1 MTTLLVD
8 HARLLATMDADRR
21 EIPDGAVLIEDG
33 VIRWVGPADELAD
46 AWRRAPGL
54 STLDASNLVVLP
66 GMVNTHHHL
75 FQSLTRALPQAQ
87 DAKLFDWLASH
98 YPRWNRLTPEM
109 VYVSAKT
116 AMAELVLTGATTIS
130 DHLYLYANGASIDDE
145 IRAARELGVRFHP
158 CRGSMS
164 IGESEGG
171 LPPDNS
177 VEDEDALLRETQ
189 QAIERWH
196 NPARY
201 AMCRIAVA
209 PCAPFNVSE
218 DLMRRSAELAREYGV
233 LLHTH
238 VAETQDEEAYTL
250 ERVGM
255 RPAAY
260 MASLGWVGPDV
271 WWAHAVHLTAEEIA
285 LLAETGT
292 GVSHCPS
299 SNMRL
304 GSGIAPV
311 RAMLDA
317 GVHVSLAVDGSASN
331 DSNNML
337 AEARLAMLLQRVHGG
352 AEALSARETLEMATL
367 GGAAVLGRD
376 DIGALA
382 PGMAADLIGYDLDAL
397 ELAGAQ
403 ADPLG
408 ALLLC
413 VPGRVSLSIING
425 RVVAEGG
432 ALVTADVS
440 ELVARHNV
448 LSHMLWR

>member
-1 MTTLLVD
+1 MSTLLID
-8 HARLLATMDADRR
+8 HARLLATMDDARR
-21 EIPDGAVLIEDG
+21 EIPDGSLLAEDG
-33 VIRWVGPADELAD
+33 VIRWVGPAAELAPG
-46 AWRRAPGL
+46 WRNAPGV
-54 STLDASNLVVLP
+54 TVFNAAHMVILP

-75 FQSLTRALPQAQ
+75 FQSLTRALPEAQASV
-87 DAKLFDWLASH
+87 LFDWLVSH

-116 AMAELVLTGATTIS
+116 AMAELLLTGATTIS
-130 DHLYLYANGASIDDE
+130 DHLYLYANGTRIDDE
-145 IRAARELGVRFHP
+145 IQAAQELGVRFHP

-171 LPPDNS
+171 LPPDAS
-177 VEDEDALLRETQ
+177 VEDEDALLRATQ
-189 QAIERWH
+189 EAIEHWH
-196 NPARY
+196 DPGRH

-218 DLMRRSAELAREYGV
+218 GLMRRSADLARAYGV

-238 VAETQDEEAYTL
+238 VAETRDEEAYTL
-250 ERVGM
+250 QRVGL

-260 MASLGWVGPDV
+260 MESLGWVGPDV
-271 WWAHAVHLTAEEIA
+271 WWAHAVHLKPEEIA

-292 GVSHCPS
+292 GVAHCPS

-317 GVHVSLAVDGSASN
+317 GVRVSLAVDGSASN
-331 DSNNML
+331 DSSNML
-337 AEARLAMLLQRVHGG
+337 AEARLAMLLQRVAGG
-352 AEALSARETLEMATL
+352 AGALSAREALEMATR
-367 GGAAVLGRD
+367 GGAAVLCRD

-382 PGMAADLIGYDLDAL
+382 PGMSADLIGYDLDAL

-408 ALLLC
+408 ALLMC

-425 RVVAEGG
+425 RVIVEGG
-432 ALVTADVS
+432 QLLTADLPALVS
-440 ELVARHNV
+440 RHNA
-448 LSHMLWR
+448 LSFQLWG

>member
-1 MTTLLVD
+1 MSTLLID
-8 HARLLATMDADRR
+8 HARLLATMDDARR
-21 EIPDGAVLIEDG
+21 EIADGSVLIENG
-33 VIRWVGPADELAD
+33 VIRWVGPASELD
-46 AWRRAPGL
+46 PVWRRAPGV
-54 STLDASNLVVLP
+54 TALDASHLVILP
-66 GMVNTHHHL
+66 GLVNTHHHL
-75 FQSLTRALPQAQ
+75 FQSLTRALPEAQ
-87 DAKLFDWLASH
+87 DSVLFDWLVSH

-116 AMAELVLTGATTIS
+116 AMAELLLTGATTIS
-130 DHLYLYANGASIDDE
+130 DHLYLYANGARIDDE
-145 IRAARELGVRFHP
+145 IQAAQELGVRFHP

-171 LPPDNS
+171 LPPDAS
-177 VEDEDALLRETQ
+177 VEDEDALLRATQ
-189 QAIERWH
+189 EAIEHWH

-218 DLMRRSAELAREYGV
+218 GLMRRSAELARAYGV

-238 VAETQDEEAYTL
+238 VAETRDEEAYTL
-250 ERVGM
+250 ERVGL

-260 MASLGWVGPDV
+260 MGSLGWVGPDV
-271 WWAHAVHLTAEEIA
+271 WWAHAVHLNADEIA

-292 GVSHCPS
+292 GVAHCPS

-317 GVHVSLAVDGSASN
+317 GVRVSLAVDGSASN

-337 AEARLAMLLQRVHGG
+337 AEARLAMLLQRVAGG
-352 AEALSARETLEMATL
+352 AGALTAREALELATL
-367 GGAAVLGRD
+367 GGAAVLCRD

-408 ALLLC
+408 ALLMC
-413 VPGRVSLSIING
+413 IPGRVSLSVING
-425 RVVAEGG
+425 RVIVEDGQ
-432 ALVTADVS
+432 LVTADLP
-440 ELVARHNV
+440 ELVARHNA
-448 LSHMLWR
+448 LSRQLWE

>member
-1 MTTLLVD
+1 MTTLLID
-8 HARLLATMDADRR
+8 NARLVATMDADRR
-21 EIPDGAVLIEDG
+21 EIPDGSVLIEDG
-33 VIRWVGPADELAD
+33 VIRWVGPAGELAD

-54 STLDASNLVVLP
+54 STIDASHLVILP

-87 DAKLFDWLASH
+87 DAKLFDWLVSH
-98 YPRWNRLTPEM
+98 YPRWNWLTPEM

-189 QAIERWH
+189 RAIERWH
-196 NPARY
+196 DPARY

-218 DLMRRSAELAREYGV
+218 DLMRRSAELAREHGV

-238 VAETQDEEAYTL
+238 VAETKDEEAYTL

-292 GVSHCPS
+292 GVAHCPS

-317 GVHVSLAVDGSASN
+317 GVRVSMAVDGSASN

-337 AEARLAMLLQRVHGG
+337 AEARQALLLQRVAGG
-352 AEALSARETLEMATL
+352 AEALSAREALEMATL

-425 RVVAEGG
+425 RVVAENGI
-432 ALVTADVS
+432 LVTVDVP
-440 ELVARHNV
+440 ELVARHNA

>member
-1 MTTLLVD
+1 MTTLLID
-8 HARLLATMDADRR
+8 HVRLLVTMDADRR
-21 EIPDGAVLIEDG
+21 EIPDGSVLIEDG
-33 VIRWVGPADELAD
+33 VIRWVGPAGELAD

-54 STLDASNLVVLP
+54 STIDASNLVILP

-87 DAKLFDWLASH
+87 DAKLFDWLVSH

-116 AMAELVLTGATTIS
+116 AMAELVLTGATTVS
-130 DHLYLYANGASIDDE
+130 DHLYLYANGATIDDE

-189 QAIERWH
+189 RAIERWH
-196 NPARY
+196 DPARY

-271 WWAHAVHLTAEEIA
+271 WWAHAVHLNAEEIA

-352 AEALSARETLEMATL
+352 ADALSARQALAMATR

-376 DIGALA
+376 DLGSLR
-382 PGMAADLIGYDLDAL
+382 PGMAADLVGYDLDAL

-403 ADPLG
+403 ADPLA
-408 ALLLC
+408 ALLFC
-413 VPGRVSLSIING
+413 TPGRVSLSVING
-425 RVVAEGG
+425 NPVVEQGELIGTDLRSLAE
-432 ALVTADVS
+432 
-440 ELVARHNV
+440 RHNT
-448 LSHMLWR
+448 LSRALW